1 MDAVPFAVTKIQPPR
16 WRHARLPRPVLE
28 AELGQALARARVVLL
43 QAPAGFGKTSLLA
56 AHFAQA
62 TDNGSALAW
71 VTLDEDD
78 DPSRLIACLSA
89 ALEPLDLPWR
99 TAPEVL
105 PALATDEGPGL
116 QRAVAELVNALTA
129 AEVTRGVIVLDD
141 LHRVDHG
148 GIFTLLDRLIEQLP
162 SQWTLLL
169 ASRVTP
175 RLPLNRLHVAG
186 ELVVFGQD
194 RLCFDAQEAQALARS
209 EGAGEHAEALFARTQ
224 GWPAGLR
231 LCLAALRSRP
241 GGSGALAG
249 GAAMDRHLFDF
260 LASEVLDDMP
270 LALHDFLLRCSV
282 LPELTAARAAAV
294 SGDARAVERLD
305 EIERRGLFAT
315 ALESDERTLV
325 LHDLFREALQERLQR
340 RWPAELPGLLK
351 RAALGEPDPV
361 RRVGYLLRA
370 QDWFAAEAALVEV
383 AHDLLLRGGML
394 EVQRLISLFDAAWLA
409 ASPRL
414 LCLSGLAHRL
424 RWQWAPM
431 VEDFEGA
438 VRAARKRGEPLV
450 LQEAQAYLAAV
461 LYPMGR
467 NAEAEALIAE
477 LAAQPLAPHP
487 RVLLLVGD
495 CLQRLRRAEMATVA
509 PLYAELLDLLEAHG
523 TLFHWW
529 ECVPAYSWSTLP
541 GMARQLDRFIDG
553 ALARLGGRPLAM
565 RGEVHV
571 VRAFTRL
578 WSGRFDEAVEQVT
591 QAEADLKWLAVSGDA
606 VVGVGLFQALAA
618 ALRGQ
623 AELAEQ
629 RMQAL
634 LSREEGAP
642 AERLAVWR
650 HQMAVYGVRVSQL
663 SGAGV
668 AVLRRWAALL
678 KDDPLG
684 PDRDGVPPGPRVL
697 AVRARAAVLE
707 ERWADAATLF
717 AAVVPQLPSMDV
729 MAHAVELGLRAAH
742 ALWRAGRRDEAA
754 AALRPV
760 VERLASEP
768 ARGQALLAGPE
779 VLALLAAQRWGSD
792 FPERGVAE
800 LKEAAALAS
809 QLRQTPAPAA
819 ATSDPA
825 AAASA
830 EGDGLLSQR
839 EREVLAFMAAGDSNK
854 HIARAL
860 DISPHTVKRHVA
872 NILDK
877 LGVASRGQASA
888 WWRDQRDTA
897 LP

>member
-1 MDAVPFAVTKIQPPR
+1 MDAVPFAATKIQPPR
-16 WRHARLPRPVLE
+16 WRHARLARPQLE
-28 AELGQALARARVVLL
+28 AELAQAVANARVVLL

-56 AHFAQA
+56 AHFAQTPA
-62 TDNGSALAW
+62 GSALAW

-78 DPSRLIACLSA
+78 DPARLFACLIA

-105 PALATDEGPGL
+105 PALAADEGTGVR
-116 QRAVAELVNALTA
+116 RAVSELVNALAA
-129 AEVTRGVIVLDD
+129 AELAQGVIVLDD
-141 LHRVDHG
+141 LHRVDDG
-148 GIFTLLDRLIEQLP
+148 GVFTLLDRLIEQLP
-162 SQWTLLL
+162 PSWTLVL
-169 ASRVTP
+169 ASRVAP

-186 ELVVFGQD
+186 ELVVLGQD
-194 RLCFDAQEAQALARS
+194 RLRFDAQEAQALAAR
-209 EGAGEHAEALFARTQ
+209 EGAGAQADALFERTQ

-241 GGSGALAG
+241 GGAGALAG
-249 GAAMDRHLFDF
+249 GATMDRHLFDF

-294 SGDARAVERLD
+294 SGDARAIERLD

-315 ALESDERTLV
+315 ALEADERTLV

-340 RWPAELPGLLK
+340 RWPAEVPALLK

-361 RRVGYLLRA
+361 RRIGFLLRA

-394 EVQRLISLFDAAWLA
+394 ELQRLIAQFDAAWRE

-414 LCLSGLAHRL
+414 LSLSGLAHRL

-431 VEDFEGA
+431 LQDFEGA
-438 VRAARKRGEPLV
+438 VQAARKRGDQVV

-461 LYPMGR
+461 LYPLGR
-467 NAEAEALIAE
+467 HAEAEALIAE
-477 LAAQPLAPHP
+477 LSTQPLAPHP
-487 RVLLLVGD
+487 RMLLLIGD

-509 PLYAELLDLLEAHG
+509 PVFAELLDLLAAHG

-541 GMARQLDRFIDG
+541 GMARELDRYIDG

-578 WSGRFDEAVEQVT
+578 WAGRVDEAVEQIAH
-591 QAEADLKWLAVSGDA
+591 AEADLKWLASSGDA
-606 VVGVGLFQALAA
+606 TVGVGLFRAIDA
-618 ALRGQ
+618 ALRGLP
-623 AELAEQ
+623 ELAEQ
-629 RMQAL
+629 RLQAL
-634 LSREEGAP
+634 LVREEGSP
-642 AERLAVWR
+642 EERLVVWR
-650 HQMAVYGVRVSQL
+650 HQMAVYGVRLSHL
-663 SGAGV
+663 SGAGPG
-668 AVLRRWAALL
+668 VLRQWAALL
-678 KDDPLG
+678 KDTPLG
-684 PDRDGVPPGPRVL
+684 PDRADAPPSPRVL
-697 AVRARAAVLE
+697 AVRARVAVLE
-707 ERWADAATLF
+707 GRWADAAALF
-717 AAVVPQLPSMDV
+717 AGVVPQLPSMDV

-742 ALWRAGRRDEAA
+742 ALWQAGQRDEAA

-760 VERLASEP
+760 VERLAREP

-779 VLALLAAQRWGSD
+779 VLSLLAAQRWGD
-792 FPERGVAE
+792 DLPARGLDE
-800 LKEAAALAS
+800 LREAAVLS
-809 QLRQTPAPAA
+809 QRLREAAPPAPAA
-819 ATSDPA
+819 GGSATVSRG
-825 AAASA
+825 
-830 EGDGLLSQR
+830 GDDELLSQR
-839 EREVLAFMAAGDSNK
+839 EREVLELMAAGDSNK

-877 LGVASRGQASA
+877 LGLASRGQASA
-888 WWRDQRDTA
+888 WWRDHRDTTVG
-897 LP
+897 